1 MRYDFHSK
9 LHTFIRYSS
18 LVPLAIILLPYTN
31 MVQDLWEIRRNA
43 HKSCATT
50 NHPQKLVAGGCLELD
65 HQQIAIAMEWYNR
78 LCPTG
83 EKVCDIVSPFIDF
96 PAEFL
101 QSPGHSINFC
111 DVPNRKLE
119 LVKDFMCHLDDES
132 YFKNNYTALAGVN
145 IKSECHNATEMPENS
160 EYWSSLAL
168 IEDPLERFIYEF
180 YQECELNT
188 VNGRCYECDGNL
200 ECFLGKQHVFDLL
213 HAKERIAVRPPAQ
226 YFVPQNWHCHFRA
239 YQDEYRVFL
248 YNQHDKWSHMLAIK
262 DVLLQN
268 GFSEQKLSH
277 LLSDYALKLADQ
289 DFHYGQLNRWRRQI
303 LERRELYGPFVRQF
317 FYDYIIF
324 RLPFPE
330 PKFSE

>member
-1 MRYDFHSK
+1 MKIMRYDFHSK

-43 HKSCATT
+43 YKSCATT
-50 NHPQKLVAGGCLELD
+50 NHPQKLVARGCLELD
-65 HQQIAIAMEWYNR
+65 HQQIAIAMEWYDR

-101 QSPGHSINFC
+101 QSPGHSINYC

-119 LVKDFMCHLDDES
+119 LVKDFICHLDDES

-180 YQECELNT
+180 YQECE
-188 VNGRCYECDGNL
+188 
-200 ECFLGKQHVFDLL
+200 
-213 HAKERIAVRPPAQ
+213 
-226 YFVPQNWHCHFRA
+226 HCHFRA
-239 YQDEYRVFL
+239 YPDEYRVFL

-277 LLSDYALKLADQ
+277 LLSDYALKLGDQ

-330 PKFSE
+330 PRFSE